1 MGPDSSL
8 AGTNRAGIFSPAPLT
23 HSGPRRGVPLIA
35 QAMADVIAEGGN
47 GALGSY
53 GEHHGLDAHW
63 EVWMEASALGN
74 LGALETASLG
84 GAKFLGAD
92 QDIGSLEVGKLADL
106 MVLNANPLEDI
117 HNTLNMQYV
126 MKGGVLY
133 DAGTLDEV
141 WPKQVKWGPY
151 YWVNPDALQMN
162 DKAVDI
168 FDKKP

>member
-1 MGPDSSL
+1 RGSHGHHRGLRANGGVSMG
-8 AGTNRAGIFSPAPLT
+8 AA
-23 HSGPRRGVPLIA
+23 
-35 QAMADVIAEGGN
+35 
-47 GALGSY
+47 
-53 GEHHGLDAHW
+53 
-63 EVWMEASALGN
+63 ALGN
-74 LGALETASLG
+74 RRALGPPSLG

-106 MVLNANPLEDI
+106 MVLNANPLDDI

-133 DAGTLDEV
+133 DAGTLDEI

>member
-1 MGPDSSL
+1 
-8 AGTNRAGIFSPAPLT
+8 
-23 HSGPRRGVPLIA
+23 
-35 QAMADVIAEGGN
+35 
-47 GALGSY
+47 
-53 GEHHGLDAHW
+53 
-63 EVWMEASALGN
+63 MEASALGN
-74 LGALETASLG
+74 MGAVETASLG

-106 MVLNANPLEDI
+106 MVLNANPLDDI

-133 DAGTLDEV
+133 DAGTLDEI
-141 WPKQVKWGPY
+141 WPKRVPWGPY

-162 DKAVDI
+162 DKAVDV